1 MGGSYVAYGGGEWCA
16 KGVGEETRVK
26 EAIGETQT

>member
-1 MGGSYVAYGGGEWCA
+1 MWRAWGRGRRAQGSSG
-16 KGVGEETRVK
+16 ETRVK